1 MHPQASAPVPV
12 SIIVAMAANR
22 AIGKD
27 NRMPW
32 HLPADLKH
40 FKEATLGC
48 PVIMGRKTFESILA
62 SLGKPLPGR
71 RNIVIT
77 RNPAFQYPGITSAA
91 TPEAALAAARSP
103 MAPANPP
110 APTVSAMAP
119 MASMV
124 PAVPAVPVVSTVPAV
139 PAVPAEVF
147 VIGGAEIYCAL
158 LPLAQ
163 RIVATEIGRAFDG
176 DAFFPAL
183 DPHQWRE
190 TARQPQPASGTP
202 SVTFDFVE
210 YRRQ

>member
-1 MHPQASAPVPV
+1 MQV

-40 FKEATLGC
+40 FKHTTQGC

-62 SLGKPLPGR
+62 TLGKPLPGR
-71 RNIVIT
+71 RNIVIS
-77 RNPAFQYPGITSAA
+77 RNPAFHHPEITSVT

-103 MAPANPP
+103 LVSKEPP
-110 APTVSAMAP
+110 APTVSGV
-119 MASMV
+119 S
-124 PAVPAVPVVSTVPAV
+124 PV
-139 PAVPAEVF
+139 EIF
-147 VIGGAEIYCAL
+147 VIGGAEIYRAL

-163 RIVATEIGRAFDG
+163 RIVATEIGREFKG

-183 DPHQWRE
+183 NPQLWRE
-190 TARQPQPASGTP
+190 TARTPQPVSGTP
-202 SVTFDFVE
+202 EVPFDFVE

>member
-1 MHPQASAPVPV
+1 MHTAASAPMQV

-40 FKEATLGC
+40 FKTTTLGS

-62 SLGKPLPGR
+62 TLGKPLPGR

-77 RNPAFQYPGITSAA
+77 RNPAFHHPQITSAT
-91 TPEAALAAARSP
+91 TPEAALAAACSLMTR
-103 MAPANPP
+103 ADPP
-110 APTVSAMAP
+110 APTVSAM
-119 MASMV
+119 V
-124 PAVPAVPVVSTVPAV
+124 PD
-139 PAVPAEVF
+139 EVF
-147 VIGGAEIYCAL
+147 VIGGAEIYRAL
-158 LPLAQ
+158 LPLAH
-163 RIVATEIGRAFDG
+163 RIIATEIGRSFDG

-202 SVTFDFVE
+202 AVTFDFVE